1 MPQRLKQEV
10 LLDCARAARYSKEY
24 QAAHRFLALGIN
36 LGKPCNEY
44 RAQIYILS
52 VDPLN
57 LSVLKSKPNLFII
70 ISSTPFPGPNYLL
83 SIEEA
88 QVEWSSGERQY
99 GLSKL
104 NTLITHLADKPPPVW
119 GKLLLT
125 QAHWLT
131 ETKKEF
137 PR

>member
-1 MPQRLKQEV
+1 MLHCAPRLKQEV

-57 LSVLKSKPNLFII
+57 LSVLKVSLE
-70 ISSTPFPGPNYLL
+70 SSAFSHAVIVICTR
-83 SIEEA
+83 
-88 QVEWSSGERQY
+88 V
-99 GLSKL
+99 
-104 NTLITHLADKPPPVW
+104 
-119 GKLLLT
+119 T
-125 QAHWLT
+125 QARSRLFWQL
-131 ETKKEF
+131 
-137 PR
+137 PVNWR